1 MNSSTNNSM
10 NNSRREFIRRSCCTA
25 ASLGIAS
32 SFSRFGLVNAL
43 AQSATDFRA
52 LVCIFLFGGND
63 ANNML
68 VPMDTAGY
76 ANYLKLRG
84 AIANGGLA
92 LDQTTLL
99 PITAANVQPSTGSN
113 AFGLHPNLTELQALF
128 TSNNLAFVA
137 NVGTLAKPTTKAD
150 YTNKAVPV
158 PENLFSHSDQQQ
170 QWQTSE
176 VDGLGTSGW
185 AGRMADALNANA
197 MFPPITS
204 VAGSAI
210 FCTGQQ
216 TRPYAMIPGSTPG
229 LTGFDTSAPSAAR
242 LQALQQLLTFD
253 TGVSLIQAASS
264 ITSNSLA
271 DSKILS
277 TALASAPTLT
287 TTFPTN
293 NPLANQLK
301 QVAQILS
308 VRSALGL
315 NRQIFFCS
323 LGGFDTHTNQIA
335 TQQMLF
341 MQLSPAMNAFYN
353 ATKELNLAQNVTT
366 FTMSDFSRTF
376 QPASGNGS
384 DHAWGSVPII
394 LGGAVRGGD
403 IYGALPTFALA
414 GPDDVGN
421 NGRWIPKISIDQYGA
436 TLATWFGVAPAAL
449 PGIFPNLANFSAPTL
464 GFLG

>member
-1 MNSSTNNSM
+1 MK
-10 NNSRREFIRRSCCTA
+10 NSRREFIRKSCCTA

-43 AQSATDFRA
+43 AQSTTDFRS

-68 VPMDTAGY
+68 VPNDTAGY

-84 AIANGGLA
+84 SAVNGGLGLA
-92 LDQTTLL
+92 QNTLL
-99 PITAANVQPSTGSN
+99 PIMAANMQQSTGSN
-113 AFGLHPNLTELQALF
+113 SFGLHPNLTELQALF
-128 TSNNLAFVA
+128 TSTHLAFVA
-137 NVGTLAKPTTKAD
+137 NVGTLVKPTTKAD
-150 YTNKAVPV
+150 YTAKAVPV

-185 AGRMADALNANA
+185 AGRMADALNASA

-216 TRPYAMIPGSTPG
+216 TRPYALIPGTTPG
-229 LTGFDTSAPSAAR
+229 LTGFDSSAPSTAR

-277 TALASAPTLT
+277 TALASAPALM
-287 TTFPTN
+287 TTFPNT
-293 NPLANQLK
+293 PIGNQLK
-301 QVAQILS
+301 QIAQILG

-315 NRQIFFCS
+315 SRQIFFCS

-335 TQQMLF
+335 TQQTLF
-341 MQLSPAMNAFYN
+341 SQLSPAMNAFYN
-353 ATKELNLAQNVTT
+353 ATKELNLAQSVTT
-366 FTMSDFSRTF
+366 FTMSDFSRTY
-376 QPASGNGS
+376 QQGSGGGS
-384 DHAWGSVPII
+384 DHAWGSVPMV
-394 LGGAVRGGD
+394 LGGAVLGGD
-403 IYGALPTFALA
+403 IYGSLPTFALG
-414 GPDDVGN
+414 GPDDVGS
-421 NGRWIPKISIDQYGA
+421 NGRWIPTISIDQYGA
-436 TLATWFGVAPAAL
+436 TLATWFGVPSAAL
-449 PGIFPNLANFSAPTL
+449 RGIFPNLSNFSTQAL